1 MNKLQML
8 MNGVFGR
15 AVPAEFAAENYDYEA
30 ALRDELAK
38 LMTKD
43 GKHFNRHVFN
53 RNKEDVFELLE
64 ENLEEVLPQNVKAAL
79 DMFVEVKNYAQGTRP
94 EFRITRGKIRGKQ
107 FVTRATESGNYET
120 FRLDRDRFDLYIQA
134 IGGAGYVD
142 FERYL
147 DGLESMTDI
156 YEVIQEGIVDRLFE
170 MVQECLLASW
180 NAAGRPARN
189 KVATNAFNPAE
200 MKKLCNTVAPYG
212 SPVIYCTPEFAAE
225 MVNAIVYEV
234 NQSTTAV
241 KLSDTDMQEIRDR
254 GYIGKFYGVPV
265 IVMPQSWTDEK
276 NEKLQFNPSFAYVLP
291 AGKEKIIKMAFEGS
305 PYFREW
311 DDHEGDNSF
320 VLQGYVKV
328 GVGLWTS
335 PNYWGI
341 YYDAALDEDSG
352 WAEYNKALV
361 PTFSD
366 GTTNS

>member
-1 MNKLQML
+1 

-15 AVPAEFAAENYDYEA
+15 AVPAEFSAENYDYEA

-64 ENLEEVLPQNVKAAL
+64 ENLEEMLPQNIKAAL

-94 EFRITRGKIRGKQ
+94 EFRVTRGKIRGKQ

-180 NAAGRPARN
+180 SAAGRPVRN
-189 KVATNAFNPAE
+189 KVAANTFNPTA

-212 SPVIYCTPEFAAE
+212 SPIIYCTPEFAAE
-225 MVNAIVYEV
+225 MVNAIVYSSADPAWV
-234 NQSTTAV
+234 GG
-241 KLSDTDMQEIRDR
+241 KISDQDMIDIRER
-254 GYIGKFYGVPV
+254 GYIGKFQGVPV
-265 IVMPQSWTDEK
+265 VVMPQSFVDEK
-276 NEKLQFNPSFAYVLP
+276 NEKLLMNPSFAYVLP

-320 VLQGYVKV
+320 TLQGYVKV
-328 GVGLWTS
+328 GVGLFTT

-341 YYDAALDEDSG
+341 YYNSSLDEGSG
-352 WAEYNKALV
+352 WETYNQALV
-361 PTFSD
+361 GTVSD
-366 GTTNS
+366 